1 MNKHD
6 QGSRSFEE
14 ISHVD
19 SQKTLEECKFMLENF
34 EILSDRLKRNRGI
47 RVDQYRSLFEVIN
60 FTKIADMI
68 QLITDYEVVSTEQIA
83 KASKSKNKKKFI
95 LLSLRRR
102 FTDQYLQRYNLQEI
116 DCSLDKLYPDAI
128 GLRDRDRWYTIAS
141 NMILDEFRRV
151 ELKINTHSECLY
163 FTDNND
169 ERRSI
174 DNFMILAFIEFLIIA
189 MRTSEIFDCQPVWS
203 KERSI
208 QLVTRMLNDE
218 TFITKE

>member
-68 QLITDYEVVSTEQIA
+68 QLITDYGVVSTEQIA
-83 KASKSKNKKKFI
+83 KASKSKNKKKSI

-102 FTDQYLQRYNLQEI
+102 FTDQYLQRYRLQEI
-116 DCSLDKLYPDAI
+116 DRSLDKLYPDAI
-128 GLRDRDRWYTIAS
+128 GRRDRDRWYAIAS

-163 FTDNND
+163 FTDNNG

-174 DNFMILAFIEFLIIA
+174 DNFIRTAFIEFLIIA
-189 MRTSEIFDCQPVWS
+189 MRTSEIFDCQSVWS
-203 KERSI
+203 KERSM
-208 QLVTRMLNDE
+208 QLVARMLKDE
-218 TFITKE
+218 TFVTTE